1 ILNEHRL
8 KFNSIKDA
16 KKLLEAIEK
25 RFGRNIATKKTQ
37 RNRLKQQFENF
48 SASRSEDDGFKP
60 SSNDG
65 KKIDKDPSKGNE
77 CNDHEKEDT
86 VNNTNN
92 VNTVSSTLNAAGT
105 NEDYELLFDP
115 NMPALKDVGT
125 FDFSN
130 KYEDD
135 GEMAD
140 MSNVETTIQM
150 DVKSAFLYGK
160 IKEEVQVNAARL
172 KTTVNAA
179 RSMSYL
185 FKTVHS
191 TVERPIHK
199 NTSFKNGNVNQRVNT
214 VKGNNVN
221 TARPKAVVNVVKGNL
236 VNAVK
241 ASALLGLET
250 KD

>member
-1 ILNEHRL
+1 
-8 KFNSIKDA
+8 
-16 KKLLEAIEK
+16 
-25 RFGRNIATKKTQ
+25 
-37 RNRLKQQFENF
+37 
-48 SASRSEDDGFKP
+48 DDGFKP

-115 NMPALKDVGT
+115 NMPALKD
-125 FDFSN
+125 
-130 KYEDD
+130 
-135 GEMAD
+135 
-140 MSNVETTIQM
+140 M